1 MKRLDNFRLCEGI
14 ETDLSILPTKP
25 RLSLSDMAARY
36 ILDPFKGA
44 TVLRSRKC
52 LYDVNGDGSAAAAAA
67 SDLDDEDDDSAIS
80 CHECRSA
87 RRRLANYTSGSEEA
101 AAATAGFNDAG
112 NDLSAF
118 LEESMEVRFIFFCK
132 EKVLNILIIGKF
144 PLTGNKSKY

>member
-67 SDLDDEDDDSAIS
+67 PDLDDEDDDSAIS

-101 AAATAGFNDAG
+101 AAATAGFNDDE

-118 LEESMEVRFIFFCK
+118 LEESMEV
-132 EKVLNILIIGKF
+132 
-144 PLTGNKSKY
+144 

>member
-1 MKRLDNFRLCEGI
+1 MCEGI

-52 LYDVNGDGSAAAAAA
+52 LYDVNGDGSAVAAAP
-67 SDLDDEDDDSAIS
+67 DLDDEDDDSAVS

-101 AAATAGFNDAG
+101 AAATAGFNDAE

-118 LEESMEVRFIFFCK
+118 LEESMEVRFFLQTKGI
-132 EKVLNILIIGKF
+132 
-144 PLTGNKSKY
+144 